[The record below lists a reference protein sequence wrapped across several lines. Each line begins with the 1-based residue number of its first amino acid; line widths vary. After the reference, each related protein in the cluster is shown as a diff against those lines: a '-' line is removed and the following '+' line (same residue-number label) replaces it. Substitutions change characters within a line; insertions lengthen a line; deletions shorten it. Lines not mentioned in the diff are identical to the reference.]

1 MHLNEN
7 QNFDV
12 LPNAVLRNACVKY
25 KSLCWNFVY
34 QRGTEKKSTL
44 PQQYFF
50 VRTQTSLALCGS
62 VVIKKNVF

>member
-44 PQQYFF
+44 LQQYFF
-50 VRTQTSLALCGS
+50 C
-62 VVIKKNVF
+62 